1 MRIIL
6 AVLTLALFAR
16 SAQAT
21 TFTFELD
28 QPSQSGTWQIQ
39 LQADPADRFNA
50 QISANGGPTING
62 PDTTFDPAAYSTTT
76 LTLSV
81 IGDGYLVQTFYV
93 CSEFDFHCSR
103 ADRTSSTGDFIVGD
117 ETLTVSASEQISG
130 PYAFYA
136 PLSITV
142 SIPDDL
148 NAFVVGVPE
157 PSTWAMLLI
166 GFAGISATLKLSPRL
181 PSGQRWCRHRASGRS

>member
-1 MRIIL
+1 MRVFAAIIL
-6 AVLTLALFAR
+6 TLFAR

-28 QPSQSGTWQIQ
+28 PPFQSGTWQIE
-39 LQADPADRFNA
+39 LQADPVDRFNA
-50 QISANGGPTING
+50 QISANGGPTIDG
-62 PDTTFDPAAYSTTT
+62 PDTTFDPAAYSTTR

-81 IGDGYLVQTFYV
+81 IGDGYLVQTYYG

-103 ADRTSSTGDFIVGD
+103 ADSASFTPDFIVGD

-142 SIPDDL
+142 SVPDDL

-166 GFAGISATLKLSPRL
+166 GFVGIGALSYRRRL
-181 PSGQRWCRHRASGRS
+181 IA